1 MPYHVGAKGSYGC
14 DGYPAVKEDGTVM
27 GCHKTR
33 GAAARQIYAINVSE
47 GNIGKAMI
55 KEGDMVMA
63 PNDDEVYVG
72 RVVHVMTDG
81 MLGMPGS
88 EYALSASP
96 EDPAVLIQ
104 LFEMEEGGLEE
115 TEYFIGKK
123 ASEVMAMPS
132 LEANE
137 GMDKSMDNGSYDMDE
152 EDDEE
157 EDDEEDDMSKEYQG
171 CGCPTCKELNVSCEN
186 CPVCQ
191 AGAMKSDCCGNV
203 AKKSPCW
210 DGYVQQGMKEKDGQ
224 MVPNCVPAQKA
235 EKPNYDEM
243 IQPRRGGST
252 PSNPRLYAKIVQE
265 AKDRFDVYPSA
276 VANGWV
282 VQEYKRRGG
291 TYKGEDMDK
300 RDYST
305 ESRRRMASEGMAM
318 PDGSFPIGNRADLM
332 NAIRSVG
339 RASNYD
345 AARAHIIRRARALN
359 AMDMLPEDWKNNA
372 TKGATPWSGS
382 IFDLNPFVK

>member
-14 DGYPAVKEDGTVM
+14 AGYPAVKDDGTVM

-33 GAAARQIYAINVSE
+33 SAAAGQIYAINQSE
-47 GNIGKAMI
+47 GNIGKAMV

-72 RVVHVMTDG
+72 RVVHVMTEG

-96 EDPAVLIQ
+96 EEPAILIQ

-115 TEYFIGKK
+115 TEYFIGVK
-123 ASEVMAMPS
+123 ASDVMAMPS
-132 LEANE
+132 LESNE
-137 GMDKSMDNGSYDMDE
+137 GMDKSMDGSINE
-152 EDDEE
+152 EDE

-191 AGAMKSDCCGNV
+191 AEDMDK
-203 AKKSPCW
+203 AK
-210 DGYVQQGMKEKDGQ
+210 
-224 MVPNCVPAQKA
+224 
-235 EKPNYDEM
+235 KPNYDEM
-243 IQPRRGGST
+243 IKPRRGGST
-252 PSNPRLYAKIVQE
+252 PANPRLYASVVQA

-291 TYKGEDMDK
+291 TYKGEGMDK
-300 RDYST
+300 RDYSADA
-305 ESRRRMASEGMAM
+305 RRRMASEGQAM
-318 PDGSFPIGNRADLM
+318 PDGSFPIANRADLM

-345 AARAHIIRRARALN
+345 AAKKHIINRARALN
-359 AMDMLPEDWKNNA
+359 AIDMLPEDWKPGVRK
-372 TKGATPWSGS
+372 TMWGGT
-382 IFDLNPFVK
+382 IFDLNPFTK

>member
-1 MPYHVGAKGSYGC
+1 MPYHVGSKGSYGC
-14 DGYPAVKEDGTVM
+14 AGYPALKDDGTVM

-33 GAAARQIYAINVSE
+33 GAAARQIYAINISE
-47 GNIGKAMI
+47 GNIGKSMV

-88 EYALSASP
+88 EYALTASL
-96 EDPAVLIQ
+96 EEPAILIQ

-115 TEYFIGKK
+115 TEYFVGKK

-137 GMDKSMDNGSYDMDE
+137 GMDKSMDGSTSNMEDE
-152 EDDEE
+152 EDEE
-157 EDDEEDDMSKEYQG
+157 EMDKQYEG

-191 AGAMKSDCCGNV
+191 AGAMKGQCCSNMNK
-203 AKKSPCW
+203 AK
-210 DGYVQQGMKEKDGQ
+210 
-224 MVPNCVPAQKA
+224 
-235 EKPNYDEM
+235 KPNYGEM
-243 IQPRRGGST
+243 ISPRRGGST
-252 PSNPRLYAKIVQE
+252 PSNPRLYARIVQE
-265 AKDRFDVYPSA
+265 AKDKFDVYPSA

-291 TYKGEDMDK
+291 TYK
-300 RDYST
+300 
-305 ESRRRMASEGMAM
+305 SET
-318 PDGSFPIGNRADLM
+318 SK
-332 NAIRSVG
+332 SVG
-339 RASNYD
+339 
-345 AARAHIIRRARALN
+345 
-359 AMDMLPEDWKNNA
+359 E
-372 TKGATPWSGS
+372 WSGS
-382 IFDLNPFVK
+382 IFDLNPFTK